1 MIRAATLAIGVA
13 IAAVLTAGC
22 DDKKSSVLSN
32 APSDV
37 QSMADDAKKQAAMT
51 MAKGKAEFIKP
62 IEALIP
68 KIEEK
73 IKDMTG
79 DAKTAATNKLG
90 DLKTLITD
98 FMAAG
103 PDKWEG
109 MKTKITDTVAE
120 LKKMVGL

>member
-1 MIRAATLAIGVA
+1 MDLGPSSSPAGVRPIPRVACFDATARRSPEPSHVARLSWEGASMIRAATLAIGVA

-73 IKDMTG
+73 
-79 DAKTAATNKLG
+79 
-90 DLKTLITD
+90 
-98 FMAAG
+98 
-103 PDKWEG
+103 
-109 MKTKITDTVAE
+109 
-120 LKKMVGL
+120 